1 MPLIKKNQLKAFFT
15 LVLLFFSSCFAAAG
29 YAEPTK
35 ASVVKL
41 GEVAVYPVKSAFASV
56 ITLNN
61 SKLSAE
67 VSAKIKSISAEVGQ
81 IVNRGDVLIQLD
93 ATDYNLALQQA
104 GANLIAAQSNLELS
118 QKQLE
123 RAEKLVSDG
132 FISPE
137 RLNLRESEFTNAKSK
152 VTLRRAQY
160 NAAKRNVAKCSVKAP
175 FKSVIR
181 ERIAQVGE
189 ITAPGAPLLHLS
201 DLSTIEI
208 DAKVQPRH
216 IDSLTLNRSIIFTS
230 DGTEFPVRIKRIVPV
245 VNEENRNQTVR
256 LEFIKNHAAIGSAGT
271 IKWAADK
278 PHAPTDL
285 LVQRNSQLGVFILND
300 NQAKFFVVPGASEGS
315 PAMINLPLD
324 TLMIYQGQHRLQ
336 DGQAVSI
343 VSD

>member
-1 MPLIKKNQLKAFFT
+1 M
-15 LVLLFFSSCFAAAG
+15 
-29 YAEPTK
+29 
-35 ASVVKL
+35 
-41 GEVAVYPVKSAFASV
+41 
-56 ITLNN
+56 
-61 SKLSAE
+61 
-67 VSAKIKSISAEVGQ
+67 
-81 IVNRGDVLIQLD
+81 
-93 ATDYNLALQQA
+93 
-104 GANLIAAQSNLELS
+104 
-118 QKQLE
+118 
-123 RAEKLVSDG
+123 
-132 FISPE
+132 
-137 RLNLRESEFTNAKSK
+137 
-152 VTLRRAQY
+152 
-160 NAAKRNVAKCSVKAP
+160 AKCSVKAP